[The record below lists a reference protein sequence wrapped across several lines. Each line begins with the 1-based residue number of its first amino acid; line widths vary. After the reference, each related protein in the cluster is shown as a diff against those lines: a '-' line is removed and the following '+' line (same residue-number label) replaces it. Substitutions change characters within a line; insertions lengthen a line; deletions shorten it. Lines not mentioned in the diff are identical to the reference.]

1 MALAKWGGK
10 LPPEKSFKSPLRDG
24 DEEKDDENYAGCY
37 FINANASEKRHPRII
52 DRQCNDVLDQDEVY
66 SGCYANVKIG
76 LFSFSASGNKGI
88 GAGLEVIQ
96 KVRDGERLSGGS
108 SLEGFDVLDDD
119 AADMLG

>member
-1 MALAKWGGK
+1 M
-10 LPPEKSFKSPLRDG
+10 
-24 DEEKDDENYAGCY
+24 
-37 FINANASEKRHPRII
+37 
-52 DRQCNDVLDQDEVY
+52 
-66 SGCYANVKIG
+66 KIG

>member
-1 MALAKWGGK
+1 MGRQAA
-10 LPPEKSFKSPLRDG
+10 PEKSFKSPLRDG